1 MVCFILCVCWAVIII
16 LSEFQL
22 MTEFSVQAPQY
33 SYSESLWSWLGDI
46 GRRCWNKCWSVKG
59 PMSLSKAMALKF
71 GLTSHLAS
79 VFKSWGHKSNC
90 HRKGFYKSLM
100 TLIIEFRFWTLAI
113 GQERSLARS
122 MSVCIWQNTC
132 QMPNA
137 LPDDHR
143 VCSLQLRSNP
153 LVWDI
158 RNSRLIRRHFGE
170 FESCQDDR
178 ARSSRSLYTID
189 VSSEN
194 RHADRNL
201 QNHHIHIWI

>member
-1 MVCFILCVCWAVIII
+1 MIGIEGNSDSYLPMVCFILCVCWAVIII

-137 LPDDHR
+137 K
-143 VCSLQLRSNP
+143 CSP
-153 LVWDI
+153 GWP
-158 RNSRLIRRHFGE
+158 SRLFASTAIKPVSLGHPEFPVNPKTFRRIWVLSGR
-170 FESCQDDR
+170 Q
-178 ARSSRSLYTID
+178 SS
-189 VSSEN
+189 
-194 RHADRNL
+194 
-201 QNHHIHIWI
+201 